1 MSNVGRG
8 LVASAIFLHSSV
20 LQAAQKMSKNVEN
33 NKDGGILS
41 PNTEP
46 PKSKSFMTFLYDS
59 STGAVLGRTGG
70 SWCKNLKNFQLTI
83 SVISCV
89 KRFQ

>member
-8 LVASAIFLHSSV
+8 LVASAIFLYSSV

-41 PNTEP
+41 PNNEP
-46 PKSKSFMTFLYDS
+46 AKPTSFKTYLYDP
-59 STGAVLGRTGG
+59 STGAVLGRTGAN
-70 SWCKNLKNFQLTI
+70 WCKNFKKF
-83 SVISCV
+83 SA
-89 KRFQ
+89 